1 MDEKYAH
8 KEGSAEDKLSD
19 EDSPRILSPLMDVRR
34 VPWWKLDIQILPV
47 VTIMYLLN
55 FLDRGNI
62 GNARVAGLQANLGI
76 TDSQY
81 SLLLTATLIPY
92 ALVEIPS
99 NLFLTRIGAHI
110 VLPALV
116 VIWGA
121 VTAFQGLV
129 TSYGGLVVA
138 CRVILGCC
146 EGGLLPGLSLYVAS
160 FYPRSK
166 LQLRIALFFAS
177 TALAGA
183 FSGLLAS
190 AIEHLDGHGG
200 RPAWKYI
207 FILEGSFTVLYGLVC
222 FVIMPRSLST
232 IPLLTPEE
240 RSNAE
245 ALLIQEHTMLEKDDH
260 FSWSSTLGA
269 LFQPHVLLYFVMGFF
284 GGLTLTAL
292 AYFEPGIVQSLG
304 YTANRAQLMS
314 VPPFAVAWAVNI
326 ITAFVSD
333 RYRLRGV
340 TVIFHSLL
348 ATIGFAV
355 FLGSKSHDVRYGS
368 LFLFVTGVYCIPP
381 SLLAWAA
388 NNSAPRFR
396 RAAVIAFL
404 LSSTSLGGILATWLF
419 GSLSKPPNY
428 NNATIVSIVFS
439 AATIVAALAN
449 ILWLNAQ
456 NKKRRGVANPG
467 PISDDR
473 SDGFLYKL

>member
-1 MDEKYAH
+1 MDEKYSH
-8 KEGSAEDKLSD
+8 KESLAGEKLSN
-19 EDSPRILSPLMDVRR
+19 EDSPRFLLPSVDVRR
-34 VPWWKLDIQILPV
+34 VPWWKLDVQILPI

-62 GNARVAGLQANLGI
+62 GNARVAGLQANLGM

-110 VLPALV
+110 VLPTLV

-129 TSYGGLVVA
+129 TSYGGLVA

-190 AIEHLDGHGG
+190 AIDHLDGHDG

-232 IPLLTPEE
+232 IPLLTSEE
-240 RSNAE
+240 WSNAE
-245 ALLIQEHTMLEKDDH
+245 ALLVQEHTMLAKDDGH
-260 FSWSSTLGA
+260 FSWSSTLNA
-269 LFQPHVLLYFVMGFF
+269 LFQPHVLLYFVLGFF

-292 AYFEPGIVQSLG
+292 AYFEPSIVESLG

-314 VPPFAVAWAVNI
+314 VPPYAVAWAVNI

-340 TVIFHSLL
+340 TVMFHSML

-355 FLGSKSHDVRYGS
+355 FLGSKNNHVRYGS
-368 LFLFVTGVYCIPP
+368 LFLFVPGVYCSPP

-419 GSLSKPPNY
+419 GSLSKAPDY
-428 NNATIVSIVFS
+428 DNATIVSIVFS
-439 AATIVAALAN
+439 AGMIVAAFAN
-449 ILWLNAQ
+449 IVWLNAQ
-456 NKKRRGVANPG
+456 NKKRKAVANPG
-467 PISDDR
+467 PVNDDR